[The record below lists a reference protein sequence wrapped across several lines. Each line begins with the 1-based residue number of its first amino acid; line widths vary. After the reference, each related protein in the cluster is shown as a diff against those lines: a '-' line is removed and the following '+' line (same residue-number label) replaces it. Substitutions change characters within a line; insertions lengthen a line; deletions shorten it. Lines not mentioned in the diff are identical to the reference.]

1 MFEGL
6 EAFLIVDSIFLLEG
20 GGATN
25 IFVMGGGAF
34 STEGRG
40 EGVFIFV
47 FEVEVD
53 S

>member
-6 EAFLIVDSIFLLEG
+6 GAFLIVDSIFLLRG

-25 IFVMGGGAF
+25 IFVVGGGAS
-34 STEGRG
+34 STKDIGKG
-40 EGVFIFV
+40 VFVFIFK
-47 FEVEVD
+47 VEVD